1 MFVEDASNKFAWIK
15 HIILHFLNFM
25 TVAYMMLKDEVD
37 TLDNLA
43 FKLITTIVIFL
54 FALSFLFYIAYYMV
68 IIKLILTDNYNQI
81 NEYSSEIN
89 KTFNSIEAAMI
100 QFDNGGVKFINNNI
114 INLLHNTLPD
124 DIEIKLLNI
133 GLQSGYQDLQNLE

>member
-1 MFVEDASNKFAWIK
+1 
-15 HIILHFLNFM
+15 
-25 TVAYMMLKDEVD
+25 MMLKDEVD

>member
-1 MFVEDASNKFAWIK
+1 
-15 HIILHFLNFM
+15 
-25 TVAYMMLKDEVD
+25 
-37 TLDNLA
+37 
-43 FKLITTIVIFL
+43 
-54 FALSFLFYIAYYMV
+54 
-68 IIKLILTDNYNQI
+68 
-81 NEYSSEIN
+81 
-89 KTFNSIEAAMI
+89 MI